1 MKKSL
6 LAIALAAVMTPFV
19 FAAQAPA
26 ANAGQPA
33 ATGATHMKKATTKKA
48 KKATGTSKAKKGTKA
63 AASTAASK

>member
-33 ATGATHMKKATTKKA
+33 ATGATHVKKATAKKA
-48 KKATGTSKAKKGTKA
+48 KKATGTSKAKKGTKTTKAPA
-63 AASTAASK
+63 ATK